1 VESQWPEELLEISEI
16 PEDRENIQ
24 AEPEA
29 VSINIPPPVQ
39 PVIEAPR
46 GGRMVMISAQAL
58 SGRKPGSAEAE
69 EHHGGPLDPDTK
81 QLVLTAPERKMPVA
95 LTVSAV
101 VLAFFLG
108 AVFEMI
114 RFKRLLRGAKP

>member
-1 VESQWPEELLEISEI
+1 
-16 PEDRENIQ
+16 
-24 AEPEA
+24 
-29 VSINIPPPVQ
+29 
-39 PVIEAPR
+39 
-46 GGRMVMISAQAL
+46 MVMISAQAL

-69 EHHGGPLDPDTK
+69 EHNGGSMDPDTE

-101 VLAFFLG
+101 ALVFFLG